1 MPLVLNPTGLEQALK
16 LAEQA
21 QFRLNTIWSNNRPT
35 DTAAD
40 SYIDQNGLDAYA
52 AWHLAID
59 PTLPETSKARYQLP
73 YGDFKSVH
81 YSGVRSIKQIAER
94 DGEAELR
101 DAADEILDLLD
112 RFNAC

>member
-1 MPLVLNPTGLEQALK
+1 MSLVLNPTGLDQALK

-21 QFRLNTIWSNNRPT
+21 QFRLNTIWATNRPT

-40 SYIDQNGLDAYA
+40 TYIAKHGLDAYA
-52 AWHLAID
+52 AWHLAVD
-59 PTLPETSKARYQLP
+59 PNAPEGSKDRFQLP
-73 YGDFKSVH
+73 YGDFNSVH

-94 DGEAELR
+94 DGQPELR
-101 DAADEILDLLD
+101 EAADEILDLLD